1 MLITGLNDQGH
12 KNNEPDPL
20 DVRRMA
26 KSSPHIW
33 IENYAIGSFNKVRFQ
48 KKFIKPIYAMMADI
62 FWKWW
67 VPVKMWCRCC
77 LLVAAGAKITFGII
91 LAFEDI

>member
-1 MLITGLNDQGH
+1 MDI
-12 KNNEPDPL
+12 
-20 DVRRMA
+20 RRMA

-62 FWKWW
+62 FWI
-67 VPVKMWCRCC
+67 VMSTSQNVMS
-77 LLVAAGAKITFGII
+77 LLQARR
-91 LAFEDI
+91 LSLELP